1 MRDLL
6 VLCIMHLVP
15 PEAAAPAEEP
25 KPKKRGRKTKA
36 EKEAE
41 EAAARAAEE
50 AAAKKAPAKE
60 EPQVA
65 ADEFVVPEAAEF
77 AVGASEEDEATPN
90 AIEQLREKMAA
101 NKVAEIASETP
112 EEFSGEKMDPLTDEV
127 DENGV
132 SFDITNTGNMK
143 GKEVAE
149 LYIGK
154 KDSKV
159 FRAIKELKGFSKVE
173 L

>member
-1 MRDLL
+1 MAKNMIHQC
-6 VLCIMHLVP
+6 LCLDAKSNRTRKKVETPSLFADMPVEAP
-15 PEAAAPAEEP
+15 AAEAAAPAEEP

-112 EEFSGEKMDPLTDEV
+112 EEFSGERSQLLRI
-127 DENGV
+127 
-132 SFDITNTGNMK
+132 F
-143 GKEVAE
+143 
-149 LYIGK
+149 
-154 KDSKV
+154 
-159 FRAIKELKGFSKVE
+159 
-173 L
+173 